1 MRRKRRKHS
10 LHLDIAPINLIDL
23 LLVLLV
29 FFVTTTSFLQLK
41 VMDISLPQASNNK
54 TVYKKNHTFV
64 VNIDKEGTMYFNKEL
79 VDLSALKLKFK
90 EMLED
95 KKYLLQI
102 GADKDSKHSSFV
114 NVLDVAKEV
123 GVENIGILTKLEREK
138 RN

>member
-41 VMDISLPQASNNK
+41 VMDISLPKASSQK
-54 TVYKKNHTFV
+54 TAYKKSHTYV
-64 VNIDKEGTMYFNKEL
+64 VNIDKEGKIFFNKDLVNQKEL
-79 VDLSALKLKFK
+79 KMRFIEL
-90 EMLED
+90 LED

-102 GADKDSKHSSFV
+102 GADKDSKHSSFID
-114 NVLDVAKEV
+114 VLDVAKDV
-123 GVENIGILTKLEREK
+123 GVENIGILTKLK
-138 RN
+138 K

>member
-1 MRRKRRKHS
+1 
-10 LHLDIAPINLIDL
+10 
-23 LLVLLV
+23 
-29 FFVTTTSFLQLK
+29 
-41 VMDISLPQASNNK
+41 
-54 TVYKKNHTFV
+54 
-64 VNIDKEGTMYFNKEL
+64 MYFNKEL